1 MLARFGCG
9 NTNNGGLQAKE
20 EELTAGLKI
29 LDDFLVRLGFGQ
41 VRLELS
47 VSRLKMKWH
56 GLEVNGKPRPLGS
69 PIYRLLG

>member
-29 LDDFLVRLGFGQ
+29 PDDFLARLGFEQSSPGA
-41 VRLELS
+41 LC
-47 VSRLKMKWH
+47 
-56 GLEVNGKPRPLGS
+56 LEVEDEVARVGGEWET
-69 PIYRLLG
+69 